1 MECSRITNMLSN
13 VKGLIKPFHYRQE
26 TYIIQRIH
34 IDKHCASLSRNDTE
48 KKNRGIQSKSKEPP
62 KNPPQSFSKLC
73 IGSLFNYSCLY
84 LSHREA

>member
-13 VKGLIKPFHYRQE
+13 VKGLIEPFHYRQE

-48 KKNRGIQSKSKEPP
+48 KKNRGIQSELKEPP
-62 KNPPQSFSKLC
+62 KTLP
-73 IGSLFNYSCLY
+73 SLFPNFV
-84 LSHREA
+84 